1 MTWDR
6 TSVLWRAL
14 AVLSLALTVTSACA
28 ARNVK
33 IDHDSLSALKQGP
46 PLKLARQEPPGFVIS
61 DPPNS
66 KARSIFGVSGGTLT
80 IPGRSSSAPPMD
92 EEFALDDPANV
103 VGDKV
108 FEAFAFELGVRREEA
123 DRLVLP
129 DDGLE
134 SVTRAAGSEGW
145 VLDITTLAWGLVND
159 PKYWMRYHVQLEAS
173 GRLIDLSRER
183 VAWQARCDGSEKQSS
198 KGALLADLT
207 ATDGAQLRE
216 RLATAAERC
225 AAELVSHLFAN
236 VR

>member
-1 MTWDR
+1 
-6 TSVLWRAL
+6 
-14 AVLSLALTVTSACA
+14 
-28 ARNVK
+28 
-33 IDHDSLSALKQGP
+33 
-46 PLKLARQEPPGFVIS
+46 
-61 DPPNS
+61 
-66 KARSIFGVSGGTLT
+66 
-80 IPGRSSSAPPMD
+80 MD
-92 EEFALDDPANV
+92 EEFALEDPANV

-145 VLDITTLAWGLVND
+145 VLDITTLAWGLAND